1 MEKIFVILWI
11 LLGIY
16 ILVLLMIF
24 ADLWSGVRKAKRIG
38 EARTSYGYR
47 RTISKIAQYYNILIA
62 GTIVDSIYGLL
73 SWYLE
78 IYYQTSLWLFPFITF
93 FMAIVLCLIEIK
105 SIREK
110 AEDKVRFDR
119 AGQVVQQVFINRENL
134 EEVAKTISNY
144 MNEKAEQVEQSES
157 SEKSQ
162 TSNNEQQ

>member
-24 ADLWSGVRKAKRIG
+24 ADLWSGLRKAKRIG
-38 EARTSYGYR
+38 ETRTSYGYR
-47 RTISKIAQYYNILIA
+47 RTISKMAQYYNLLIA
-62 GTIVDSIYGLL
+62 GSIVDSIYGLL
-73 SWYLE
+73 CWYLE
-78 IYYQTSLWLFPFITF
+78 NYYQTSLWLFPFITF
-93 FMAIVLCLIEIK
+93 IIALVLCLIEIK

-110 AEDKVRFDR
+110 AEDKVRLDR

-134 EEVAKTISNY
+134 EEVAKTISEY
-144 MNEKAEQVEQSES
+144 MSENSNKAES

>member
-1 MEKIFVILWI
+1 
-11 LLGIY
+11 
-16 ILVLLMIF
+16 MIF

-47 RTISKIAQYYNILIA
+47 RTISKMAQYYNILIA
-62 GTIVDSIYGLL
+62 CTIVDSMYGLL

-110 AEDKVRFDR
+110 AEDKVRLDR
-119 AGQVVQQVFINRENL
+119 AEQTIQQVFINRENL
-134 EEVAKTISNY
+134 EEVAKTISEY
-144 MNEKAEQVEQSES
+144 MSENSNKAES
-157 SEKSQ
+157 SEKTQ
-162 TSNNEQQ
+162 TSDNEQQ

>member
-38 EARTSYGYR
+38 ETRTSYGYR
-47 RTISKIAQYYNILIA
+47 RTISKMAQYYNLLIA
-62 GTIVDSIYGLL
+62 GSIVDSIYGLL
-73 SWYLE
+73 CWYLE
-78 IYYQTSLWLFPFITF
+78 NYYQTSLWLFPFITF
-93 FMAIVLCLIEIK
+93 IIALVLCLIEIK

-110 AEDKVRFDR
+110 AEDKVRLDR

-134 EEVAKTISNY
+134 EEVAKTISEY
-144 MNEKAEQVEQSES
+144 MSENSNKAES

>member
-1 MEKIFVILWI
+1 MEKILVILWI

-24 ADLWSGVRKAKRIG
+24 ADLWSGLRKAKRIG
-38 EARTSYGYR
+38 ETRTSYGYR
-47 RTISKIAQYYNILIA
+47 RTISKMAQYYNLLIA
-62 GTIVDSIYGLL
+62 GSIVDSIYGLL
-73 SWYLE
+73 CWYLE
-78 IYYQTSLWLFPFITF
+78 NYYQTSLWLFPFITF
-93 FMAIVLCLIEIK
+93 IIALVLCLIEIK

-110 AEDKVRFDR
+110 AEDKVRLDR

-134 EEVAKTISNY
+134 EEVAKTISEY
-144 MNEKAEQVEQSES
+144 MSENSNKAES

>member
-24 ADLWSGVRKAKRIG
+24 ADLWSGVRKAKRLGI
-38 EARTSYGYR
+38 ARNSYGYR
-47 RTISKIAQYYNILIA
+47 RTISKMAQYYNLLITC
-62 GTIVDSIYGLL
+62 TIINNIYKML
-73 SWYLE
+73 SWFLKT
-78 IYYQTSLWLFPFITF
+78 YYQTSLWLFPFITF

-119 AGQVVQQVFINRENL
+119 AGQVVQQVFINRDNL

-144 MNEKAEQVEQSES
+144 MNEKSEQAEQSEP

-162 TSNNEQQ
+162 TSNNE

>member
-1 MEKIFVILWI
+1 MEKILVILWI

-110 AEDKVRFDR
+110 AEDKVRLDR

-144 MNEKAEQVEQSES
+144 MNEKTEQAEQSES

>member
-24 ADLWSGVRKAKRIG
+24 ADLWSGVRKAKRLGI
-38 EARTSYGYR
+38 ARNSYGYR
-47 RTISKIAQYYNILIA
+47 RTISKMAQYYNLLIA
-62 GTIVDSIYGLL
+62 CTIVDSIYGLL

-93 FMAIVLCLIEIK
+93 FMAIK

-119 AGQVVQQVFINRENL
+119 AGQVVQQVLINRENL

-144 MNEKAEQVEQSES
+144 MNEKSEQSET
-157 SEKSQ
+157 SQ

>member
-24 ADLWSGVRKAKRIG
+24 ADLWSGVRKAKRLGI
-38 EARTSYGYR
+38 ARNSYGYR
-47 RTISKIAQYYNILIA
+47 RTISKMAQYYNLLIA
-62 GTIVDSIYGLL
+62 CTIVDSIYGML
-73 SWYLE
+73 SWFLE
-78 IYYQTSLWLFPFITF
+78 TYYQTSLWLFPFITF

-119 AGQVVQQVFINRENL
+119 AGQVVQQVFINRDNL

-144 MNEKAEQVEQSES
+144 MNEKSEQAELSEP

-162 TSNNEQQ
+162 TSNNE

>member
-1 MEKIFVILWI
+1 MEKILVILWI

-24 ADLWSGVRKAKRIG
+24 ADLWSGLRKAKRIG
-38 EARTSYGYR
+38 ETRTSYGYR
-47 RTISKIAQYYNILIA
+47 RTISKMAQYYNILIA
-62 GTIVDSIYGLL
+62 CTIVDSMYGLL

-110 AEDKVRFDR
+110 AEDKVRLDR
-119 AGQVVQQVFINRENL
+119 AGQVVQQVFINRDNL

-144 MNEKAEQVEQSES
+144 MNEKAEQAEQSEP

>member
-24 ADLWSGVRKAKRIG
+24 ADLWSGLRKAKRIG
-38 EARTSYGYR
+38 ETRTSYGYR
-47 RTISKIAQYYNILIA
+47 RTISKMAQYYNLLIA
-62 GTIVDSIYGLL
+62 GSIVDSIYGLL
-73 SWYLE
+73 CWYLE
-78 IYYQTSLWLFPFITF
+78 NYYQTSLWLFPFITF
-93 FMAIVLCLIEIK
+93 IIALVLCLIEIK

-110 AEDKVRFDR
+110 AEDKVRLDR
-119 AGQVVQQVFINRENL
+119 AGQVIQQVFINRENL
-134 EEVAKTISNY
+134 EEVAKTISEY
-144 MNEKAEQVEQSES
+144 MSENSNKAES

>member
-1 MEKIFVILWI
+1 
-11 LLGIY
+11 
-16 ILVLLMIF
+16 MIF

-47 RTISKIAQYYNILIA
+47 RTISKMAQYYNILIA
-62 GTIVDSIYGLL
+62 CTIVDSIYGLL

-110 AEDKVRFDR
+110 AEDKVRLDR
-119 AGQVVQQVFINRENL
+119 AGQVVQQVFINRDNL

-162 TSNNEQQ
+162 TSNNEQE

>member
-24 ADLWSGVRKAKRIG
+24 ADLWSGLRKAKRIG
-38 EARTSYGYR
+38 ETRTSYGYR
-47 RTISKIAQYYNILIA
+47 RTISKMAQYYNLLIA
-62 GTIVDSIYGLL
+62 GSIVDSIYGLL
-73 SWYLE
+73 CWYLE
-78 IYYQTSLWLFPFITF
+78 NYYQTSLWLFPFITF
-93 FMAIVLCLIEIK
+93 IIALVLCLIEIK

-110 AEDKVRFDR
+110 AEDKVRLDR

-134 EEVAKTISNY
+134 EEVAKTISEY
-144 MNEKAEQVEQSES
+144 MSENSNKAES

-162 TSNNEQQ
+162 TSTNEQH

>member
-24 ADLWSGVRKAKRIG
+24 ADLWSGLRKAKRNG
-38 EARTSYGYR
+38 ETRTSYGYR
-47 RTISKIAQYYNILIA
+47 RTIAKMAQYDNLLIA
-62 GTIVDSIYGLL
+62 CSIVDSIYGLL

-78 IYYQTSLWLFPFITF
+78 IYYQTSLWLFPFVTF
-93 FMAIVLCLIEIK
+93 FMALVLCAIEIK

-110 AEDKVRFDR
+110 AEDKVRLDR
-119 AGQVVQQVFINRENL
+119 AGQAIQQVFINRENL

-144 MNEKAEQVEQSES
+144 MTEKSETSES
-157 SEKSQ
+157 SESLENSQ
-162 TSNNEQQ
+162 TSNNKQ

>member
-38 EARTSYGYR
+38 ETRTSYGYR
-47 RTISKIAQYYNILIA
+47 RTISKMAQYYNLLIA
-62 GTIVDSIYGLL
+62 GSIVDSIYGLL
-73 SWYLE
+73 CWYLE
-78 IYYQTSLWLFPFITF
+78 NYYQTSLWLFPFITF
-93 FMAIVLCLIEIK
+93 IIALVLCLIEIK

-144 MNEKAEQVEQSES
+144 MNEKSEQSET
-157 SEKSQ
+157 SQ

>member
-1 MEKIFVILWI
+1 MEKILVILWI

-24 ADLWSGVRKAKRIG
+24 ADLWSGLRKAKRNG
-38 EARTSYGYR
+38 ETRTSYGYR
-47 RTISKIAQYYNILIA
+47 RTISKMAQYYNLLIA
-62 GTIVDSIYGLL
+62 GSIVDSIYGLL
-73 SWYLE
+73 CWYLE
-78 IYYQTSLWLFPFITF
+78 NYYQTSLWLFPFITF
-93 FMAIVLCLIEIK
+93 IIALVLCLIEIK

-119 AGQVVQQVFINRENL
+119 AGQVVQQVLINRENL

-144 MNEKAEQVEQSES
+144 MNEKAEQSET
-157 SEKSQ
+157 SQ

>member
-24 ADLWSGVRKAKRIG
+24 ADLWSGLRKAKRIG
-38 EARTSYGYR
+38 ETRTSYGYR
-47 RTISKIAQYYNILIA
+47 RTISKMAQYYNLLIA
-62 GTIVDSIYGLL
+62 GSIVDSIYGLL
-73 SWYLE
+73 CWYLE
-78 IYYQTSLWLFPFITF
+78 NYYQTSLWLFPFITF
-93 FMAIVLCLIEIK
+93 IIALVLCLIEIK

-110 AEDKVRFDR
+110 AEDKVRLDR

-134 EEVAKTISNY
+134 EEVAKTISEY
-144 MNEKAEQVEQSES
+144 MSENSNKAES
-157 SEKSQ
+157 SDKSQ

>member
-38 EARTSYGYR
+38 EERTSYAYR
-47 RTISKIAQYYNILIA
+47 RTISKMAQYYNLLIA
-62 GTIVDSIYGLL
+62 CTIVDSIYGML
-73 SWYLE
+73 SWFLE
-78 IYYQTSLWLFPFITF
+78 TYYQTSLWLFPFITF

-110 AEDKVRFDR
+110 AEDKVRLDR
-119 AGQVVQQVFINRENL
+119 AGQVVQQVIINRENL
-134 EEVAKTISNY
+134 EEVAKTISEY
-144 MNEKAEQVEQSES
+144 MSENSNKVES

>member
-1 MEKIFVILWI
+1 MEKILVILWI

-24 ADLWSGVRKAKRIG
+24 ADLWSGLRKAKRIG

-47 RTISKIAQYYNILIA
+47 RTISKMAQYYNILIA
-62 GTIVDSIYGLL
+62 CTIVDSIYGLL

-78 IYYQTSLWLFPFITF
+78 VYYQTSLWLFPFITF

-110 AEDKVRFDR
+110 AEDKARFDR
-119 AGQVVQQVFINRENL
+119 AGQAIQQVFINRDNL

-144 MNEKAEQVEQSES
+144 MKES
-157 SEKSQ
+157 DNSKTEDHEPN
-162 TSNNEQQ
+162 TA

>member
-24 ADLWSGVRKAKRIG
+24 ADLWSGLRKAKRIG
-38 EARTSYGYR
+38 ETRTSYGYR
-47 RTISKIAQYYNILIA
+47 RTISKMAQYYNLLIA
-62 GTIVDSIYGLL
+62 GSIVDSIYGLL
-73 SWYLE
+73 CWYLE
-78 IYYQTSLWLFPFITF
+78 NYYQTSLWLFPFITF
-93 FMAIVLCLIEIK
+93 IIALVLCLIEIK

-110 AEDKVRFDR
+110 AEDKVRLDR
-119 AGQVVQQVFINRENL
+119 AGQVVQQIFINRENL
-134 EEVAKTISNY
+134 EEVAKTISEY
-144 MNEKAEQVEQSES
+144 MSENSNKAES

>member
-24 ADLWSGVRKAKRIG
+24 ADLWSGLRKAKRIG
-38 EARTSYGYR
+38 ETRTSYGYR
-47 RTISKIAQYYNILIA
+47 RTISKMAQYYNLLIA
-62 GTIVDSIYGLL
+62 GSIVDSIYGLL
-73 SWYLE
+73 CWYLE
-78 IYYQTSLWLFPFITF
+78 NYYQTSLWLFPFITF
-93 FMAIVLCLIEIK
+93 IIALVLCLIEIK

-110 AEDKVRFDR
+110 AEDKVRLDR

-134 EEVAKTISNY
+134 EEVAKTISEY
-144 MNEKAEQVEQSES
+144 MSENSNKAES
-157 SEKSQ
+157 SETPQ